1 MINNHVAG
9 VARHQVVGEV
19 VFPRQGLVQM
29 ISREVCIKPVGT
41 SLMLEG
47 AARVGALVVA
57 DSCCLSVVEFCVGYS
72 SWHDFGPMHCSPV
85 AGKPASVVVMWESA
99 PCAWAYVTRW
109 ANREPGSGGRVRGW

>member
-1 MINNHVAG
+1 MINDHVAG

-57 DSCCLSVVEFCVGYS
+57 DSC
-72 SWHDFGPMHCSPV
+72 
-85 AGKPASVVVMWESA
+85 
-99 PCAWAYVTRW
+99 
-109 ANREPGSGGRVRGW
+109 